1 MAKRPDLSST
11 QRKIVDRYY
20 QQRDTLMATKLSET
34 VSELYLCAAE
44 AGGEKKALKLWT
56 SVATALKN
64 TATDPAR
71 VARILDKRDLQELAK
86 LAGELATER

>member
-20 QQRDTLMATKLSET
+20 QHRDTLMATKLSET

-44 AGGEKKALKLWT
+44 AGGEKKAAKLWT

-64 TATDPAR
+64 TAADPAR
-71 VARILDKRDLQELAK
+71 VNRILEKRDLPELAR
-86 LAGELATER
+86 LAGELSSGR